1 MKKLIVSTLLLLT
14 LMSTVVNATDKLII
28 EPDPT
33 QQPVQSDSHIVWQDF
48 RARLGSYTRVRASMT
63 DSGVISLWGFVD
75 PFERDKLEVL
85 ASRVKGATKVV
96 NYTDTK

>member
-1 MKKLIVSTLLLLT
+1 MKILIVSTLLLLT
-14 LMSTVVNATDKLII
+14 LMSTVANAKDTLIK
-28 EPDPT
+28 EPDPA
-33 QQPVQSDSHIVWQDF
+33 QQPVQSDSHIAWHDF
-48 RARLGSYTRVRASMT
+48 RARLGSYTRVRDSMT

-75 PFERDKLEVL
+75 PFEGDKLEVL

>member
-33 QQPVQSDSHIVWQDF
+33 QQPVQSDSHIAWQDL
-48 RARLGSYTRVRASMT
+48 RARLGSYTRIRASMT

-75 PFERDKLEVL
+75 PFEGDELEVL
-85 ASRVKGATKVV
+85 ASRVEGATKVL
-96 NYTDTK
+96 NYTGTK

>member
-33 QQPVQSDSHIVWQDF
+33 QQPVQSDSHIAWQDL
-48 RARLGSYTRVRASMT
+48 RARLGSYTRIRASMT

>member
-33 QQPVQSDSHIVWQDF
+33 QQPVQSDSHIAWQDL
-48 RARLGSYTRVRASMT
+48 RARLGSYTRIRASMT

-85 ASRVKGATKVV
+85 ASRVEGATKVL
-96 NYTDTK
+96 NYTGTK

>member
-63 DSGVISLWGFVD
+63 YSGVISLWGFVD

>member
-1 MKKLIVSTLLLLT
+1 MRILVVSTLLLLT
-14 LMSTVVNATDKLII
+14 LMSNLVHATDTLIK

-33 QQPVQSDSHIVWQDF
+33 QQPVKSDSHIVWQDF
-48 RARLGSYTRVRASMT
+48 RARLGSYTRVRDSMT

-75 PFERDKLEVL
+75 PFEGDKLEVL